1 MFPGRHARVRVDT
14 GWLPRSGTGVGRM
27 AAFGT
32 AYTLSSLSCTL
43 AVLLAVVAQAL
54 AVPSFAGTV
63 LLLLALSAAV
73 MSGTLARALRRLSGA
88 VLTLSG
94 AYLVAYWL
102 PVLLGTRSQ
111 TLLSRSGDRLSSVLG
126 SLLGRFQGLVVVLA
140 AVALVAALAAT
151 GYARRRRPVRVTA

>member
-1 MFPGRHARVRVDT
+1 M
-14 GWLPRSGTGVGRM
+14 
-27 AAFGT
+27 
-32 AYTLSSLSCTL
+32 
-43 AVLLAVVAQAL
+43 LLAVVAQRLAAASLAGIL
-54 AVPSFAGTV
+54 AVFVAYGAGAGTV
-63 LLLLALSAAV
+63 LVLLAFSAAV
-73 MSGTLARALRRLSGA
+73 MSGTPARALRRLSGA

-102 PVLLGTRSQ
+102 PVLLGTRFQ

-126 SLLGRFQGLVVVLA
+126 SLLPRFQGLVVVLA